1 MPAIMDVRSDE
12 ERQLRIRVAA
22 DYHTLT
28 EVLGGAIDAHARLRD
43 ADGRVTALRARRSP
57 VQSAPVHVKW
67 PLLGLAVCAAYVI
80 DVLMVGPAADF
91 LASNTL
97 ADYPPLMHAA
107 RFVLPAAVI
116 AFELCIAYAIAEARE
131 NAALGLGSRQTYVRT
146 AAAGI
151 SLSLAVP
158 MLAGALAL
166 TSSSEQPGLVGVAL
180 FVGQMLLA
188 AAPHVLIVAGS
199 GQQVRA
205 VFAILSERRERRAEA
220 EVADSR
226 RVVQAQHASV
236 VRAFNEFSGN
246 LAQITRLFP
255 GSGALVF
262 AFSPEERAELR
273 CSNDGEPVVAEPER
287 ATDRRPAP
295 SPSPTPVPAPNPAP
309 PVGPDIPVDG
319 IPADGDEYL
328 RRVLRRRQA
337 DDDGIVS

>member
-1 MPAIMDVRSDE
+1 
-12 ERQLRIRVAA
+12 
-22 DYHTLT
+22 
-28 EVLGGAIDAHARLRD
+28 
-43 ADGRVTALRARRSP
+43 
-57 VQSAPVHVKW
+57 
-67 PLLGLAVCAAYVI
+67 
-80 DVLMVGPAADF
+80 
-91 LASNTL
+91 
-97 ADYPPLMHAA
+97 
-107 RFVLPAAVI
+107 
-116 AFELCIAYAIAEARE
+116 
-131 NAALGLGSRQTYVRT
+131 
-146 AAAGI
+146 
-151 SLSLAVP
+151 
-158 MLAGALAL
+158 
-166 TSSSEQPGLVGVAL
+166 
-180 FVGQMLLA
+180 
-188 AAPHVLIVAGS
+188 
-199 GQQVRA
+199 
-205 VFAILSERRERRAEA
+205 
-220 EVADSR
+220 VADSR